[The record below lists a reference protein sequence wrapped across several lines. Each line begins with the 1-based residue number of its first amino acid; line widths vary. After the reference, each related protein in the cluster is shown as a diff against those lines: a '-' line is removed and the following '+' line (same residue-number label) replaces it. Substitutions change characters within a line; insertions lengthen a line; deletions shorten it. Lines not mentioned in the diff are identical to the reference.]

1 VTALTGTG
9 KLVRLI
15 LRRDRVL
22 LPLWIVVFAG
32 LMASIVASFQGLFPT
47 AAERQSYADASAADP
62 GFTSLYG
69 PLHGSSL
76 GELTVW
82 RAGFYPVLIALIA
95 LLTVIRHTRTEEDSG
110 RRELLGATV
119 VGRHAALAAALIVTL
134 AANLVL
140 AVAVAAGL
148 AGQNLPVAGSVAAG
162 LELAAAGWAFAAV
175 GAVAAQLTSGAGA
188 ARGIAV
194 GVLGGTWLLRVIGDV
209 SGLSGGGLGWL
220 SWLSPI
226 GWAHK
231 LRPYAGER
239 WWVLVLPVA
248 LTALG
253 AAVAVALEARRDVG
267 AGLLPDRPGPAT
279 AAPGLASPLALA
291 WRLHRGLLAA
301 WLAGFAVVGVVL
313 GGAASSVG
321 DMVADNANLE
331 DIFTRLG
338 GRTGIV
344 DAYLVSVL
352 TILGLLAAGYAI
364 QATLRLRAEET
375 AGRAEPV
382 LASAVGRLQWA
393 ASHLAFSVLGSA
405 LALVAAGVTVGLTY
419 GQLSRVMEGAL
430 VQVPAVWVLAAVAV
444 ALVGLAPRLAAAAWG
459 ALGVCVVLVLVGA
472 ALQLDQWV
480 MDLSPFTHLPKVPG
494 AALSA
499 TPLVLLLAVA
509 LALGGAGLAGLRRR
523 GIPAI
528 EGTGGGPVSRPGG
541 WCAGPG
547 RRRPRPG
554 GRPRAWPGCWR
565 RSS

>member
-9 KLVRLI
+9 KLVRLV

-22 LPLWIVVFAG
+22 LPIWILTFSG

-95 LLTVIRHTRTEEDSG
+95 LLTVIRHTRTEEESG

-140 AVAVAAGL
+140 AALVAAGL
-148 AGQNLPVAGSVAAG
+148 AGQGLPTAGSVAAG
-162 LELAAAGWAFAAV
+162 LQLAAAGWAFAAV

-194 GVLGGTWLLRVIGDV
+194 GVLGGTWLLRVVGDV
-209 SGLSGGGLGWL
+209 SNLSGGGGLGWL

-239 WWVLVLPVA
+239 WWVLLLPVA

-253 AAVAVALEARRDVG
+253 AAVAMALEARRDVG
-267 AGLLPDRPGPAT
+267 AGLLADRPGPAT
-279 AAPGLASPLALA
+279 AAPGLRSPLALA
-291 WRLHRGLLAA
+291 WRLHRGLLAS
-301 WLAGFAVVGVVL
+301 WTAGFAVVGVVL

-321 DMVADNANLE
+321 DMVADNQNLE
-331 DIFTRLG
+331 DIFTRMG

-344 DAYLVSVL
+344 DAYLVSVMG
-352 TILGLLAAGYAI
+352 ILGLLAAGYAI
-364 QATLRLRAEET
+364 QATLRLRAEE
-375 AGRAEPV
+375 ASGRAEPV
-382 LASAVGRLQWA
+382 LATAVGRFQWA
-393 ASHLAFSVLGSA
+393 ASHLVFSVIGSA
-405 LALVAAGVTVGLTY
+405 LALLAAGCTVGLTY
-419 GQLSRVMEGAL
+419 GATTPDLGHQLSRVLEGAL
-430 VQVPAVWVLAAVAV
+430 VQIPAVWVLAAVAV
-444 ALVGLAPRLAAAAWG
+444 ALVGLAPRFAAVAWG
-459 ALGVCVVLVLVGA
+459 ALGACVILGLVGA

-480 MDLSPFTHLPKVPG
+480 MNLSPFTHVPKVPG
-494 AALSA
+494 AALTA

-523 GIPAI
+523 GIPA
-528 EGTGGGPVSRPGG
+528 T
-541 WCAGPG
+541 
-547 RRRPRPG
+547 
-554 GRPRAWPGCWR
+554 
-565 RSS
+565 

>member
-9 KLVRLI
+9 KLVRLM

-140 AVAVAAGL
+140 AAAVAAGL
-148 AGQNLPVAGSVAAG
+148 AGQHLPVAGSVAAG

-194 GVLGGTWLLRVIGDV
+194 GALGGTWLLRVIGDV
-209 SGLSGGGLGWL
+209 SGLSGGGLSWL

-267 AGLLPDRPGPAT
+267 AGLLPARPGPAT
-279 AAPGLASPLALA
+279 AAPRLRSPLALA

-321 DMVADNANLE
+321 DMVADNSNLE
-331 DIFTRLG
+331 DIFTRMG

-352 TILGLLAAGYAI
+352 SILGLLAAGYAI

-382 LASAVGRLQWA
+382 LATAVGRLQWA

-419 GQLSRVMEGAL
+419 GLSAGDTGRQLSRVMEGAL

-444 ALVGLAPRLAAAAWG
+444 ALVGLAPRFSAAAWG
-459 ALGVCVVLVLVGA
+459 ALGVCVILVLVGA

-509 LALGGAGLAGLRRR
+509 LVLGGAGLAGLRRR
-523 GIPAI
+523 GIPA
-528 EGTGGGPVSRPGG
+528 T
-541 WCAGPG
+541 
-547 RRRPRPG
+547 
-554 GRPRAWPGCWR
+554 
-565 RSS
+565 

>member
-22 LPLWIVVFAG
+22 LPLWILIFTG
-32 LMASIVASFQGLFPT
+32 LMTSIVASFQGLFPT
-47 AAERQSYADASAADP
+47 AAERQSYATASAADP

-140 AVAVAAGL
+140 AGLVAAGL

-162 LELAAAGWAFAAV
+162 LQLAAAGWAFAAV
-175 GAVAAQLTSGAGA
+175 GAVAAQLTTGAGA

-194 GVLGGTWLLRVIGDV
+194 GALGGTWLLRVVGDV
-209 SGLSGGGLGWL
+209 SDLNGGGGLGWL

-226 GWAHK
+226 GWAHR
-231 LRPYAGER
+231 LRPFAGEQ
-239 WWVLVLPVA
+239 WWVLALVVA
-248 LTALG
+248 LTALLAG
-253 AAVAVALEARRDVG
+253 VAVALEARRDVG
-267 AGLLPDRPGPAT
+267 AGLLPARLGPAS
-279 AAPGLASPLALA
+279 AAPGLRSPLALA

-301 WLAGFAVVGVVL
+301 WLAGFAVIGVVL

-321 DMVADNANLE
+321 DMVADNKNLE
-331 DIFTRLG
+331 DIFTRMG

-344 DAYLVSVL
+344 DAYLVSVMG
-352 TILGLLAAGYAI
+352 ILGLMAAGYAI

-375 AGRAEPV
+375 TGRAEPV
-382 LASAVGRLQWA
+382 LAGAVGRLQWA
-393 ASHLAFSVLGSA
+393 ASHLVFSILGSA
-405 LALVAAGVTVGLTY
+405 LALVTAGLTVGLTY
-419 GQLSRVMEGAL
+419 GATTPDLGRQLSRVLEGAL

-444 ALVGLAPRLAAAAWG
+444 ALVGLAPRFAAVAWG
-459 ALGVCVVLVLVGA
+459 ALGASVILVLVGA

-494 AALSA
+494 ATLTA
-499 TPLVLLLAVA
+499 TPLVLLLVVAVV
-509 LALGGAGLAGLRRR
+509 LGGAGLAGLRRR
-523 GIPAI
+523 GIPV
-528 EGTGGGPVSRPGG
+528 T
-541 WCAGPG
+541 
-547 RRRPRPG
+547 
-554 GRPRAWPGCWR
+554 
-565 RSS
+565 